1 MSKVN
6 VFVFGATG
14 SIGKNFF
21 SLLKTYPELKP
32 IGIQAHKNEKKL
44 LELKIKFNIDFAFI
58 TGKEGENKEIIYDRE
73 KLKEFVN
80 SDKVERVLF
89 GAGGTDLADI
99 FLEILHSGKRICMAN
114 KEIIIAFGEII
125 KTKNLTNLIPVDSE
139 HSSIFRILKNIKK
152 EEVKKII
159 LTASGGPFYDIINS
173 KLSKKSVREALKHP
187 RWKMG
192 KKITID
198 SATLI
203 NKGFEVIETH
213 YLFDIEPE
221 KIDIIHHPESK
232 VHGMVLLKDGT
243 YITHIGET
251 DMRIPI
257 LYALS
262 YPDIKEY
269 KGIKKFYEK
278 LSFKKLKRGKRKLI
292 DLCFKA
298 LKEKGGKPAFLI
310 GADEE
315 LVKLFLKGKIKF
327 TDIERILLKIYKK
340 APLINDRNF
349 NEIVKTIEISKKL
362 VYKEIK

>member
-1 MSKVN
+1 MN
-6 VFVFGATG
+6 IFVFGATG

-21 SLLKTYPELKP
+21 SLLKKYPELKP
-32 IGIQAHKNEKKL
+32 VGIQAHKNERKL
-44 LELKIKFNIDFAFI
+44 LELKKKFNIDFAFI
-58 TGKEGENKEIIYDRE
+58 TGKIGENKEIIYDRE
-73 KLKEFVN
+73 KLKDFVN
-80 SDKVERVLF
+80 SNRVEKILF
-89 GAGGTDLADI
+89 GAGGIDLADI
-99 FLEILHSGKRICMAN
+99 FLEILNSGKRVCMAN

-125 KTKNLTNLIPVDSE
+125 KNKNLTNLIPVDSE

-152 EEVKKII
+152 DELKKII
-159 LTASGGPFYDIINS
+159 ITASGGPFYNIKNS
-173 KLSKKSVREALKHP
+173 KLSKISVREALRHP

-203 NKGFEVIETH
+203 NKGFEVIEAH

-221 KIDIIHHPESK
+221 KIDVLYHPESK

-243 YITHIGET
+243 YIAHIGET

-257 LYALS
+257 LYALF
-262 YPDIKEY
+262 YPEIKEY
-269 KGIKKFYEK
+269 KGLKKFYEK
-278 LSFKKLKRGKRKLI
+278 LNFKKLKREKRKLI

-298 LKEKGGKPAFLI
+298 LKEKRGKPAFLI

-315 LVKLFLKGKIKF
+315 LVNLFLKGKIKF
-327 TDIERILLKIYKK
+327 PDIERILLKIYKK
-340 APLINDRNF
+340 APHINDRNF
-349 NEIVKTIEISKKL
+349 NEIMKIIEISKNL

>member
-1 MSKVN
+1 MRI
-6 VFVFGATG
+6 FVFGATG

-21 SLLKTYPELKP
+21 FLLKTYPELKP
-32 IGIQAHKNEKKL
+32 VGIQAHKNEKKL
-44 LELKIKFNIDFAFI
+44 LELKRKFNIDFAFI

-73 KLKEFVN
+73 KLKEFIN
-80 SDKVERVLF
+80 SNRVERILF

-125 KTKNLTNLIPVDSE
+125 KTKSLTNLIPVDSE
-139 HSSIFRILKNIKK
+139 HSSIFRILKNLKK
-152 EEVKKII
+152 EEIKKII
-159 LTASGGPFYDIINS
+159 LTASGGPFYDLANS
-173 KLSKKSVREALKHP
+173 KLSGISVKDAVKHP

-192 KKITID
+192 KKISID

-203 NKGFEVIETH
+203 NKGFEVIEAH

-221 KIDIIHHPESK
+221 KIDILYHSESK

-243 YITHIGET
+243 YMAHIGET

-257 LYALS
+257 LYALF
-262 YPDIKEY
+262 YPEIKEY

-278 LSFKKLKRGKRKLI
+278 LSFKKLKREKRKLI

-298 LKEKGGKPAFLI
+298 LKEKRGKPAFLI
-310 GADEE
+310 GADDE
-315 LVKLFLKGKIKF
+315 LVKLFLKGKIRF
-327 TDIERILLKIYKK
+327 PDIERILLKIYKK
-340 APLINDRNF
+340 APLINDKDF
-349 NEIVKTIEISKKL
+349 DEITRIIEISKKL